1 MFLDYI
7 MELDILFYLGIV
19 AFCAGFIDAIAG
31 GGGLIQ
37 TPLGLALLPQIPV
50 SSVIGTL
57 KIPAFSGTAMAVKQY
72 LKKSK
77 VNWGFFLIL
86 ASLSFGS
93 AFLGSYVLT
102 VVNNDFMK
110 PLLFAI
116 LIVLWGFTYIKK
128 DFSRIFITQISTRQ
142 KYIWGILIALLVG
155 FYDGFIGP
163 ATGTFF
169 IMGFIFLLGFDFFKA
184 SAYAKM
190 INLATNFGSIC
201 LFLLKGTIIWKVAIP
216 MAICNGLGGY
226 CGAKM
231 AILKGQ
237 QWVRYIFLFIMF
249 VAICRFGYE
258 VWFK

>member
-1 MFLDYI
+1 
-7 MELDILFYLGIV
+7 METGIILSLCFV
-19 AFCAGFIDAIAG
+19 AFCAGFVDAIAG

-37 TPLGLALLPQIPV
+37 TPLGLAFLPQLPV
-50 SSVIGTL
+50 AAVIGTL
-57 KIPAFSGTAMAVKQY
+57 KIPAFSGTAIAARQY
-72 LKKSK
+72 LKQTE
-77 VNWGFFLIL
+77 VRWLFFLLL
-86 ASLSFGS
+86 ALLSFGS

-102 VVNNDFMK
+102 EVPNDFMK
-110 PLLFAI
+110 PLLLII
-116 LIVLWGFTYIKK
+116 LLVLWVFTYIRK
-128 DFSRIFITQISTRQ
+128 DFTRKKLTEITSKQ
-142 KYIWGILIALLVG
+142 KYAWGIVVALIVG

-184 SAYAKM
+184 SAYAKL
-190 INLATNFGSIC
+190 INLVTNFGSIC
-201 LFLLKGTIIWKVAIP
+201 LFLIKGAILWKIAIP

-226 CGAKM
+226 CGAKL

-258 VWFK
+258 LLYS